1 MNKCIIIGGGI
12 AGLTAASILSSK
24 NIQVTLFE
32 ASPKLGG
39 RTYSFFDKESGEM
52 VDNGQH
58 IMMGCY
64 NYTLDFIK
72 LIGAGSN
79 FLYQK
84 NLEINFVTDKRRN
97 YVLKART
104 SIYPFN
110 LLFAICRFDILS
122 SSDKL
127 KLIGLLFKLLI
138 VSKNS
143 LENLSVYEWLIK
155 ENQTE
160 NIIKSFWEILCVGA
174 LNTNLH
180 KASAKL
186 FYDILIEI
194 FFNGNFAS
202 TIILPKYGLSE
213 SIIDPASDFIK
224 KHHGKI
230 LLSEPVNELI
240 VEKDKIVSVK
250 TDSNNYNNFDF
261 VITAIPHHSLRNIIS
276 MDSLNIDLEFSY
288 STIVN
293 IHLWLKEKLIQEKFY
308 GLINSPIHW
317 IFNKGN
323 HINIVIS
330 DANKYADIS
339 NEEMIEMTFK
349 ELEKYTDIKKDSL
362 LRHKIIREKR
372 ATFIPQK
379 EILLN
384 RPDSKTKIK
393 NLFLAGDWINTGL
406 PATIE
411 GAAKSGKLAADQI
424 LNIISW

>member
-72 LIGAGSN
+72 LIGAGNN

-84 NLEINFVTDKRRN
+84 NLEINFVTDKRRH

-104 SIYPFN
+104 SVYPFN
-110 LLFAICRFDILS
+110 LLFAIWRYDILS

-127 KLIGLLFKLLI
+127 KLIGFLFKLLI

-160 NIIKSFWEILCVGA
+160 NIITSFWEILCVGA
-174 LNTNLH
+174 LNTDLH

-186 FYDILIEI
+186 FYEILIEI

-202 TIILPKYGLSE
+202 TIILPKFGLSE
-213 SIIDPASDFIK
+213 SIIDPSSDFIK
-224 KHHGKI
+224 EHHGNI
-230 LLSEPVNELI
+230 LLSEPVKELI

-250 TDSNNYNNFDF
+250 TDKNNYNNFDF
-261 VITAIPHHSLRNIIS
+261 VISAIPHHALRNIIS

-293 IHLWLKEKLIQEKFY
+293 IHLWLKENLIQEKFY
-308 GLINSPIHW
+308 GLINSPVHW

-330 DANKYADIS
+330 DANKYVDIS
-339 NEEMIEMTFK
+339 NEEMIEMTLK
-349 ELEKYTDIKKDSL
+349 ELEKYTDFKKDSL
-362 LRHKIIREKR
+362 LRYKIIREKR
-372 ATFIPQK
+372 ATLIPQK
-379 EILLN
+379 EILDN

-393 NLFLAGDWINTGL
+393 NLFLAGDWINTGF
-406 PATIE
+406 PSTIE

-424 LNIISW
+424 LNIISQ